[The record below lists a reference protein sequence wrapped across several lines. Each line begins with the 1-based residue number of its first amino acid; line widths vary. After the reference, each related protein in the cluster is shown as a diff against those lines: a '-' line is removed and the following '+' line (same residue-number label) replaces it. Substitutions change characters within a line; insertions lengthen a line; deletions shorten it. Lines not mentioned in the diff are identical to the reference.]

1 MKAFCGIFAVVFGL
15 TGISCFYNLF
25 SGRNP
30 SPPLTLLLLGLFSFA
45 ITALCILGIKR
56 SIDKGTETG
65 SSVIAKTKI
74 IDAYGRTSTSSAAA
88 RGAVGNLV
96 AGPVG
101 GIVGASTAT
110 SKRSTTFLIIY
121 KNGRKQTRTVPNG
134 SFEYQKYVK
143 YLDE

>member
-1 MKAFCGIFAVVFGL
+1 MKAFCGIIAAVFGL
-15 TGISCFYNLF
+15 TGVSCFVNLF

-45 ITALCILGIKR
+45 IMALCIWGIKI
-56 SIDKGTETG
+56 SPDKAKETG
-65 SSVIAKTKI
+65 SGIIVKTKI
-74 IDAYGRTSTSSAAA
+74 VDVYGKTSTASAAA
-88 RGAVGNLV
+88 RGVVGNIV

-101 GIVGASTAT
+101 GIVGASTAK

-121 KNGRKQTRTVPNG
+121 KDGNKQTRTVPNG
-134 SFEYQKYVK
+134 SLEYQKYVK